1 MFQFTE
7 RPFWPLT
14 CKALFSPAGSWI
26 ADLDAQKEVLQ
37 LELYSR
43 EDAGAGGSSCCV
55 LDCQHSNEKGGV
67 EGVCVCVGG
76 LNQAQGV
83 LVEVCSHFTLV
94 SALLYLRTF
103 DYE

>member
-1 MFQFTE
+1 M
-7 RPFWPLT
+7 
-14 CKALFSPAGSWI
+14 
-26 ADLDAQKEVLQ
+26 LQ